1 MRKKTSNKIWF
12 LSKNIKRSDDKNLKM
27 KLKLEKEINE
37 LDYSYEKCNESGA
50 MQFKI
55 VNDII
60 LLRE

>member
-1 MRKKTSNKIWF
+1 
-12 LSKNIKRSDDKNLKM
+12 M